1 MTLMWIVL
9 GQHLNGF
16 GYVLELEIGILGT
29 FIHMYAYSSD
39 KSLNNFAIKSK
50 TNQLQ
55 HSCSSLMSI
64 FFPLDHYKLIVL
76 DCALVCDCVLE

>member
-39 KSLNNFAIKSK
+39 KSLNNFAIKS
-50 TNQLQ
+50 
-55 HSCSSLMSI
+55 
-64 FFPLDHYKLIVL
+64 
-76 DCALVCDCVLE
+76 